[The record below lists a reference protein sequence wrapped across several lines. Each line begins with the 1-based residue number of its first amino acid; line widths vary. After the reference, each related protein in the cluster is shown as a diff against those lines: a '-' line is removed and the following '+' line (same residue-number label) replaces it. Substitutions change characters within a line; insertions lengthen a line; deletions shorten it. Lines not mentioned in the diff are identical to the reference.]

1 MRAPARLGLYGLTLV
16 TVFAVAFATAGAVV
30 PDGVVQSWSE
40 QTDDHAG
47 DHAGGNDMGTAHQGS
62 ATTDTG
68 LSLAADGYRLTGVTA
83 PLTVGEEQELALT
96 IEGPNGQ
103 PVSDFD
109 VSHEKELHLI
119 VVRTDGAGFRHVH
132 PQRDDQ
138 GQWSI
143 PWQWSQAGSHRVYA
157 EFVPTATG
165 EDITLST
172 VVQVSGNFTP
182 QLADKTSKTARTDGY
197 EVEIEGDLAA
207 GASSTLTV
215 RVGRDGEPVT
225 TLEPYLGSYGHLV
238 ALREGDLAYLHVHPH
253 GEEPEPGKTSG
264 PEVAFEVSAPTPGRY
279 LLYLDFQVAGEV
291 HTAPFVL
298 DTVTNHNARS
308 GDEGPT
314 TDEAPTTTDT
324 GSEDGTGHEDGDDHD
339 HDG

>member
-1 MRAPARLGLYGLTLV
+1 
-16 TVFAVAFATAGAVV
+16 
-30 PDGVVQSWSE
+30 
-40 QTDDHAG
+40 
-47 DHAGGNDMGTAHQGS
+47 MGTDHQGS

-68 LSLAADGYRLTGVTA
+68 LSLAAGGYRLTGVTA
-83 PLTVGEEQELALT
+83 PSQVGEEQELTLT

-103 PVSDFD
+103 PVTDFD

-132 PQRDDQ
+132 PQRDGQ
-138 GQWSI
+138 GLWSI

-165 EDITLST
+165 EGITLST
-172 VVQVSGNFTP
+172 VVQVGGDFTP
-182 QLADKTSKTARTDGY
+182 QLAEEPARTGRTDGY
-197 EVEIEGDLAA
+197 DVEIEGDLAA

-215 RVGRDGEPVT
+215 RVTRDGEPVT
-225 TLEPYLGSYGHLV
+225 TLEPYLGAYGHLV

-253 GEEPEPGKTSG
+253 GEEPQPGQASG
-264 PEVAFEVSAPTPGRY
+264 PEVAFEVSPPTPGRY
-279 LLYLDFQVAGEV
+279 LLYLDFQVDGEV

-298 DTVTNHNARS
+298 DTMTDHNTGS

-314 TDEAPTTTDT
+314 TDAVPIGTDP
-324 GSEDGTGHEDGDDHD
+324 GDGTGHEEGGDHD

>member
-16 TVFAVAFATAGAVV
+16 TVFAVAFASAGAVV
-30 PDGVVQSWSE
+30 PDEVVQSWPE
-40 QTDDHAG
+40 QTDDHAE
-47 DHAGGNDMGTAHQGS
+47 DHAGGNDTGGNDMGIAHQGS
-62 ATTDTG
+62 ATTATG
-68 LSLAADGYRLTGVTA
+68 LSLAAAGYRLTGVTA
-83 PLTVGEEQELALT
+83 PAQVGEEQELTLT

-103 PVSDFD
+103 PVTDFD

-132 PQRDDQ
+132 PKRDSQ
-138 GQWSI
+138 GKWAI
-143 PWQWSQAGSHRVYA
+143 PWQWPQPGSHRVYA

-165 EDITLST
+165 EGITLST
-172 VVQVSGNFTP
+172 VVQVGGAFTP
-182 QLADKTSKTARTDGY
+182 QLADEPARTARTDGY

-215 RVGRDGEPVT
+215 RVTRDGDPVT
-225 TLEPYLGSYGHLV
+225 TLEPYLGAYGHLV

-253 GEEPEPGKTSG
+253 GEVPEPGQTSG

-298 DTVTNHNARS
+298 DTMTNHNTGS

-314 TDEAPTTTDT
+314 TGEAP
-324 GSEDGTGHEDGDDHD
+324 HH
-339 HDG
+339 H